1 MFLLSQ
7 EKSAARA
14 EGDENED
21 DDGKAQEDQELL
33 DSIMESKEQN
43 NGKRIHQVLP
53 MRPGCSMSHK
63 VANYYGG
70 TELRFLICVHQFTS
84 LHAN

>member
-1 MFLLSQ
+1 MRACVLGPPAVGKTSIVAALCKHYKLHHILIKDVINEAIEAL

-43 NGKRIHQVLP
+43 NGKQGV
-53 MRPGCSMSHK
+53 K
-63 VANYYGG
+63 Y
-70 TELRFLICVHQFTS
+70 
-84 LHAN
+84 